1 MDIANVA
8 RPFGL
13 AAKSLQSLLFA
24 SAYDVLGPVLLERFI
39 ATKAHPIRPGMP
51 TSETHIVAR
60 AADIAMMLEYL
71 FNEGGTS
78 EVGFRLG
85 MSVAWL
91 LGAAPAEREH
101 IIETLKKVYGLRN
114 KRVHGAEI
122 RSKDVQAAMMDSVAC
137 ADRLLR
143 RAIVARLL
151 AGSDDTAWK
160 CVFSPAR
167 VGALPDGF
175 DQACWVP

>member
-1 MDIANVA
+1 MDIATVA
-8 RPFGL
+8 EPFGL
-13 AAKSLQSLLFA
+13 AAETLRCLLFA
-24 SAYDVLGPVLLERFI
+24 SAHDVLGPVLLERFI

-51 TSETHIVAR
+51 TSDTHIVAR

-71 FNEGGTS
+71 FNEDGTS

-91 LGAAPAEREH
+91 LGADPAEHEH
-101 IIETLKKVYGLRN
+101 IIETLKTVYGLRS
-114 KRVHGAEI
+114 KRVHGVEI
-122 RSKDVQAAMMDSVAC
+122 KRKNVQAAMMDSVAC

-151 AGSDDTAWK
+151 VGSDDTAWK
-160 CVFSPAR
+160 CVFSSAR

-175 DQACWVP
+175 DQVHWVP